1 MVLQHVH
8 RVGAELV
15 DDAVREHGADAVDE
29 PAREVAAHALGGFG
43 RDAGDALRLE
53 LAAAHGVV
61 HPLARGVQLLA
72 FPGRRA
78 GAEHRDL
85 ALGEA
90 ESPVLRKRDVQDG
103 EAVVVVAE
111 NDALHRSVDGL
122 LLLGRGHFAEACG
135 AGAWGAA
142 GSAAT
147 WTFLMTT
154 GSSGTFWWGPAKPVF
169 TFAILSTTS
178 MPSVTLPN
186 TA

>member
-8 RVGAELV
+8 RLGAELV
-15 DDAVREHGADAVDE
+15 DDAVGEHGADAVDQ
-29 PAREVAAHALGGFG
+29 PAREITAHALGGPR

-53 LAAAHGVV
+53 LASAHGVV
-61 HPLARGVQLLA
+61 HPLAHGVQLLA
-72 FPGRRA
+72 LPGSRA
-78 GAEHRDL
+78 GAEHGDL

-103 EAVVVVAE
+103 EAVLVVAE
-111 NDALHRSVDGL
+111 DDALHRPVDGRQL
-122 LLLGRGHFAEACG
+122 VGRAHSFF
-135 AGAWGAA
+135 AGACGAA